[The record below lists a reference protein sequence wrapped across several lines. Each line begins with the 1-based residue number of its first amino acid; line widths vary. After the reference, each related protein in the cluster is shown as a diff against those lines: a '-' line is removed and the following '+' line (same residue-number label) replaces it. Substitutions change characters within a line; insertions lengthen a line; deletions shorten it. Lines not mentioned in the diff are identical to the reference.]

1 MRKRLVLTLALGAI
15 VALVVGSIAVA
26 AKPTVIQVGNLKLT
40 FNGGFSPKKLSKTK
54 QTPINL
60 NVSGKIQTTD
70 GKHPP
75 ALKEFILETDK
86 NGSVNAKG
94 VPTCKAGK
102 IEATTTSAAEKAC
115 KKAII
120 GKGTTDVEV
129 LFPESAPIDIQSKL
143 LLFNGGVSGGKTTIY
158 IHAYLSN
165 PIAAAIVTTVKIK
178 KKKNGRYGTQSIAS
192 VPKIAGGSGSVTNFT
207 LTVNERGYL
216 TAKCPDGHLDAQGE
230 AVFSD
235 GTRAKGSVTRPCTP
249 KG

>member
-1 MRKRLVLTLALGAI
+1 MRKRLVLTLALGAV
-15 VALVVGSIAVA
+15 VALVVGGIAVA

-40 FNGGFSPKKLSKTK
+40 FNGGFSPQKLSKTK

-70 GKHPP
+70 GSHPP
-75 ALKEFILETDK
+75 ALKEFVLETDK

-94 VPTCKAGK
+94 VPTCKQGQ

-120 GKGTTDVEV
+120 GKGTTNVEV
-129 LFPESAPIDIQSKL
+129 LFPESAPIPIKSKL
-143 LLFNGGVSGGKTTIY
+143 VLFNGGVSGGKTTIY
-158 IHAYLSN
+158 IHAFLTN

-178 KKKNGRYGTQSIAS
+178 KKKNGRYGTQSVAS
-192 VPKIAGGSGSVTNFT
+192 VPKIANGVGSVTSFT

-230 AVFSD
+230 AVFND